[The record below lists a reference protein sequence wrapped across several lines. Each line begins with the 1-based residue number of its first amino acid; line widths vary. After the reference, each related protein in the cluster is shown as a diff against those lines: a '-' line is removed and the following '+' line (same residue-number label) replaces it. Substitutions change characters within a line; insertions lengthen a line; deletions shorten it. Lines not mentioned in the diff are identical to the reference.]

1 MTRTPVT
8 VAPDLLAASA
18 VATMED
24 RRISALFV
32 VEGGRAV
39 GIVTLLQFLRSG
51 VV

>member
-1 MTRTPVT
+1 M
-8 VAPDLLAASA
+8 
-18 VATMED
+18 MEE

-32 VEGGRAV
+32 VEDGRPA